1 MAKKRSTS
9 SSRSKSKQSEST
21 RNSST
26 NHSKTSSKTPLPI
39 KASESIN
46 YASNSYQAGWGPFWN
61 DPSEYGPFQFP
72 NAGMGG
78 WVNPAQLAYRD
89 NYLSGEQLPI
99 YLTWWQLKSIRDRA
113 RFVYASNEFAHGLV
127 QCFQSFVVGSAG
139 FKWRVASIDL
149 KNPVPEDL
157 LKRCQATIDIFRE
170 YNNMVDVENEI
181 VYRLH
186 VDGEVFIRKFPQA
199 NGMLVIRFIEPELV
213 RGYATDIGSP
223 KDSFGIV
230 CEPDDINTVL
240 GYQVILKPYESKEP
254 TLIPADEIVHI
265 KIGTSANAK
274 RGLTTFYPVFQNLT
288 NCEDILASTVT
299 MAKARAK
306 IAMVRKINNVAPDS
320 MSSLVD
326 SQIDATLTGSNNLGA
341 TETIGLERYGYGS
354 IITAPANVEY
364 EFPGANVD
372 AAGLIQVLQAN
383 LRSLATRFGISETLM
398 SGDASN
404 NNYSSA
410 LIAEAPARRTFERW
424 QGIVGRSLAECRFE
438 PNKSLAW
445 SQIHLAVEHGIIP
458 AEILKNIKI
467 TSEAYSLQSREHQ
480 KEAEMNN
487 IYHNMGVKSVQTIRA
502 ELGLDNDTESSN
514 FIKPIV
520 DKDKGATETDPM
532 HPSSRVDTGSTT
544 QGGVGGSDQV
554 QDSALNGAQIANL
567 VDIIHRCSIGEIPLE
582 SGKAI
587 ARASFP
593 LLTPEIIDLMFRD
606 VVVKIPE
613 PKPAPEVQ
621 PNSKPDNPP
630 NLPAAKAPNVS
641 TVRG

>member
-1 MAKKRSTS
+1 MAKKKPAPKSTPRTP
-9 SSRSKSKQSEST
+9 RSKKSIT
-21 RNSST
+21 
-26 NHSKTSSKTPLPI
+26 
-39 KASESIN
+39 ESIS
-46 YASNSYQAGWGPFWN
+46 YDTGSYQTGWGPFWN
-61 DPSEYGPFQFP
+61 DPSEYGAFQFP

-78 WVNPAQLAYRD
+78 WVNPAQLAVRD

-99 YLTWWQLKSIRDRA
+99 YLSWWQLKSIRDRA
-113 RFVYASNEFAHGLV
+113 RFVFATNEFAHGLV
-127 QCFQSFVVGSAG
+127 QCFQSFVVGSSG

-157 LKRCQATIDIFRE
+157 LKRCQASLDIFRE
-170 YNNMVDVENEI
+170 YNSMVDVENEI

-230 CEPDDINTVL
+230 CDEDDINTVL
-240 GYQVILKPYESKEP
+240 GYNVILKPRVSREP
-254 TLIPADEIVHI
+254 DFIPAEEIIHI
-265 KIGTSANAK
+265 KIGTNANAK

-306 IAMVRKINNVAPDS
+306 VAMIRKVNNVAPDS
-320 MSSLVD
+320 MASLVD
-326 SQIDATLTGSNNLGA
+326 SQIDATLGGSNNMGA
-341 TETIGLERYGYGS
+341 TENIGLERFGYGS
-354 IITAPANVEY
+354 IITAPANIDY

-445 SQIHLAVEHGIIP
+445 SQIHLASEHGIIP
-458 AEILKNIKI
+458 KEILKNIKI

-487 IYHNMGVKSVQTIRA
+487 VYHSMGVKSIQTIRS
-502 ELGLDNDTESSN
+502 ELGLDNDTEASN

-520 DKDKGATETDPM
+520 DEKKGATEIDPM
-532 HPSSRVDTGSTT
+532 NPSSRIESGSAT
-544 QGGVGGSDQV
+544 QGIGGGEQV

-567 VDIIHRCSIGEIPLE
+567 VDIIHRCTIGEIPME

-593 LLTPEIIDLMFRD
+593 AITPEIIDLMFRD

-613 PKPAPEVQ
+613 PVQ
-621 PNSKPDNPP
+621 PVSSSSAEKLDSTEPPP
-630 NLPAAKAPNVS
+630 NLPAAKAPKTS
-641 TVRG
+641 TVTG

>member
-1 MAKKRSTS
+1 MAKKKPAP
-9 SSRSKSKQSEST
+9 KS
-21 RNSST
+21 NL
-26 NHSKTSSKTPLPI
+26 KTPKSVKPI
-39 KASESIN
+39 TESIS
-46 YASNSYQAGWGPFWN
+46 YDTGSYQTGWGPFWN
-61 DPSEYGPFQFP
+61 DPSEYGAFQFP

-78 WVNPAQLAYRD
+78 WVNPAQLAVRD

-99 YLTWWQLKSIRDRA
+99 YLSWWQLKSIRDRA
-113 RFVYASNEFAHGLV
+113 RFVFATNEFAHGLV

-157 LKRCQATIDIFRE
+157 LKRCQASLDIFRE

-186 VDGEVFIRKFPQA
+186 VDGEVFLRKFPQA

-223 KDSFGIV
+223 KDSFGIIV
-230 CEPDDINTVL
+230 EEDDINSVL
-240 GYQVILKPYESKEP
+240 GYQVILKPTVTREP
-254 TLIPADEIVHI
+254 TFIPAEEIIHI
-265 KIGTSANAK
+265 KIGTNANAK

-306 IAMVRKINNVAPDS
+306 IAMIRKVNNVAPDS
-320 MSSLVD
+320 MASLVD
-326 SQIDATLTGSNNLGA
+326 SQIDATLGGSNNMGA
-341 TETIGLERYGYGS
+341 TENIGLERFGYGS
-354 IITAPANVEY
+354 IITAPANIDY

-445 SQIHLAVEHGIIP
+445 SQIHLASEHGIIP
-458 AEILKNIKI
+458 KEILKNIKI

-487 IYHNMGVKSVQTIRA
+487 IYHSMGVKSIQTIRA
-502 ELGLDNDTESSN
+502 ELGLDNDTEASN

-520 DKDKGATETDPM
+520 NEEKGATEIDPM
-532 HPSSRVDTGSTT
+532 NPSSRIESGSAT
-544 QGGVGGSDQV
+544 QGIGGGDQV

-567 VDIIHRCSIGEIPLE
+567 VDIIHRCSIGEIPME

-593 LLTPEIIDLMFRD
+593 AITPEIINLMFRD
-606 VVVKIPE
+606 VVVKIP
-613 PKPAPEVQ
+613 APVQ
-621 PNSKPDNPP
+621 PVSSSSPEKLDSTETPP
-630 NLPAAKAPNVS
+630 NLPAAKSPNIS
-641 TVRG
+641 TVTG

>member
-1 MAKKRSTS
+1 MAKK
-9 SSRSKSKQSEST
+9 KQSP
-21 RNSST
+21 
-26 NHSKTSSKTPLPI
+26 KSKTPPPSQ
-39 KASESIN
+39 KASKSGKPITESIS
-46 YASNSYQAGWGPFWN
+46 YDTGSYQTGWGPFWN
-61 DPSEYGPFQFP
+61 DPSEYGAFQFP

-78 WVNPAQLAYRD
+78 WVNPAQLAVRD

-99 YLTWWQLKSIRDRA
+99 YLSWWQLKSIRDRA
-113 RFVYASNEFAHGLV
+113 RFVFATNEFAHGLV

-157 LKRCQATIDIFRE
+157 LKRCQASLDIFRE

-186 VDGEVFIRKFPQA
+186 VDGEVFLRKFPQA

-223 KDSFGIV
+223 KDSFGIIV
-230 CEPDDINTVL
+230 EEDDINSVL
-240 GYQVILKPYESKEP
+240 GYQVILKPTVTREP
-254 TLIPADEIVHI
+254 TFIPAEEIIHI
-265 KIGTSANAK
+265 KIGTNANAK

-306 IAMVRKINNVAPDS
+306 IAMIRKVNNVAPDS
-320 MSSLVD
+320 MAALVD
-326 SQIDATLTGSNNLGA
+326 SQIDATLGGSNNLGA
-341 TETIGLERYGYGS
+341 TQSIGLERFGYGS
-354 IITAPANVEY
+354 IITAPANIDY

-445 SQIHLAVEHGIIP
+445 SQIHLAAEHGIIP
-458 AEILKNIKI
+458 KEILKNIKI

-487 IYHNMGVKSVQTIRA
+487 VYHSMGVKSIQTIRA
-502 ELGLDNDTESSN
+502 ELGLDNDTEASN

-520 DKDKGATETDPM
+520 DEKKGATEIDPM
-532 HPSSRVDTGSTT
+532 NPSSRIESGSAT
-544 QGGVGGSDQV
+544 QGIGGGDQV

-567 VDIIHRCSIGEIPLE
+567 VDIIHRCSIGEIPME

-593 LLTPEIIDLMFRD
+593 AITPEIINLMFRD
-606 VVVKIPE
+606 VVVKIP
-613 PKPAPEVQ
+613 APVQ
-621 PNSKPDNPP
+621 PVSSSSPEKLDKPEGPP
-630 NLPAAKAPNVS
+630 NLPAAKSPNIS
-641 TVRG
+641 TVTG

>member
-1 MAKKRSTS
+1 MAKKKPSPKTTPPPSQKATKAPRSG
-9 SSRSKSKQSEST
+9 K
-21 RNSST
+21 
-26 NHSKTSSKTPLPI
+26 PI
-39 KASESIN
+39 TESIS
-46 YASNSYQAGWGPFWN
+46 YDTGSYQTGWGPFWN
-61 DPSEYGPFQFP
+61 DPSEYGAFQFP

-78 WVNPAQLAYRD
+78 WVNPAQLAVRD

-99 YLTWWQLKSIRDRA
+99 YLSWWQLKSIRDRA
-113 RFVYASNEFAHGLV
+113 RFVFATNEFAHGLV

-157 LKRCQATIDIFRE
+157 LKRCQASLDIFRE

-186 VDGEVFIRKFPQA
+186 VDGEVFLRKFPQA

-223 KDSFGIV
+223 KDSFGIIV
-230 CEPDDINTVL
+230 EEDDINSVL
-240 GYQVILKPYESKEP
+240 GYQVILKPTVTREP
-254 TLIPADEIVHI
+254 TFIPAEEIIHI
-265 KIGTSANAK
+265 KIGTNANAK

-306 IAMVRKINNVAPDS
+306 IAMIRKVNNVAPDS
-320 MSSLVD
+320 MASLVD
-326 SQIDATLTGSNNLGA
+326 SQIDATLGGSNNLGA
-341 TETIGLERYGYGS
+341 TENIGLERFGYGS
-354 IITAPANVEY
+354 IITAPANIDY

-445 SQIHLAVEHGIIP
+445 SQIHLASEHGIIP
-458 AEILKNIKI
+458 KEILKNIKI

-487 IYHNMGVKSVQTIRA
+487 VYHSMGVKSIQTIRA
-502 ELGLDNDTESSN
+502 ELGLDNDTEASN

-520 DKDKGATETDPM
+520 DEKKGATEIDPM
-532 HPSSRVDTGSTT
+532 NPSSRIESGSAT
-544 QGGVGGSDQV
+544 QGIGGGDQV

-567 VDIIHRCSIGEIPLE
+567 VDIIHRCSIGEIPME

-593 LLTPEIIDLMFRD
+593 AITPEIINLMFRD

-613 PKPAPEVQ
+613 PVQ
-621 PNSKPDNPP
+621 PVSSSSPEKLSATETPP
-630 NLPAAKAPNVS
+630 NLPAAKSPNIS
-641 TVRG
+641 TVTG

>member
-1 MAKKRSTS
+1 M
-9 SSRSKSKQSEST
+9 SKPRKPVSKLPPPI
-21 RNSST
+21 
-26 NHSKTSSKTPLPI
+26 KPSSKRTSAAKSI
-39 KASESIN
+39 KESIS
-46 YASNSYQAGWGPFWN
+46 YDTGSYQTGWGPFWN
-61 DPSEYGPFQFP
+61 DPSEYGAFQFP

-78 WVNPAQLAYRD
+78 WVNPAQLAVRD

-99 YLTWWQLKSIRDRA
+99 YLSWWQLKSIRDRA
-113 RFVYASNEFAHGLV
+113 RFVFATNEFAHGLV

-157 LKRCQATIDIFRE
+157 LKRCQASLDIFRE

-186 VDGEVFIRKFPQA
+186 VDGEVFLRKFPQA

-223 KDSFGIV
+223 KDSFGIIV
-230 CEPDDINTVL
+230 EEDDINSVL
-240 GYQVILKPYESKEP
+240 GYQVILKPTVTREP
-254 TLIPADEIVHI
+254 TFIPAEEIIHI
-265 KIGTSANAK
+265 KIGTNSNAK

-306 IAMVRKINNVAPDS
+306 IAMIRKVNNVAPDS

-326 SQIDATLTGSNNLGA
+326 SQIDATLGGSNNMGA
-341 TETIGLERYGYGS
+341 TENIGLERFGYGS
-354 IITAPANVEY
+354 IITAPANVDY

-445 SQIHLAVEHGIIP
+445 SQIHLAAEHGIIP
-458 AEILKNIKI
+458 KEILKNIKI

-487 IYHNMGVKSVQTIRA
+487 VYHSMGVKSIQTIRA
-502 ELGLDNDTESSN
+502 ELGLDNDTEASN

-520 DKDKGATETDPM
+520 DEKKGATEIDPM
-532 HPSSRVDTGSTT
+532 NPSSRIESGSST
-544 QGGVGGSDQV
+544 QGIGGGEGV
-554 QDSALNGAQIANL
+554 QDTALNGAQIANL
-567 VDIIHRCSIGEIPLE
+567 VDIIHRCSIGEIPME

-593 LLTPEIIDLMFRD
+593 AITPEIINLMFRD
-606 VVVKIPE
+606 VVVKIPAPIQTVSSSSPE
-613 PKPAPEVQ
+613 KLDKPEG
-621 PNSKPDNPP
+621 PP
-630 NLPAAKAPNVS
+630 NLPATKSPNIS
-641 TVRG
+641 TVTG

>member
-1 MAKKRSTS
+1 MAKKKPAPKTTPRTP
-9 SSRSKSKQSEST
+9 RSKKSIT
-21 RNSST
+21 
-26 NHSKTSSKTPLPI
+26 
-39 KASESIN
+39 ESIS
-46 YASNSYQAGWGPFWN
+46 YDTGSYQTGWGPFWN
-61 DPSEYGPFQFP
+61 DPSEYGAFQFP

-78 WVNPAQLAYRD
+78 WVNPAQLAVRD

-99 YLTWWQLKSIRDRA
+99 YLSWWQLKSIRDRA
-113 RFVYASNEFAHGLV
+113 RFVFATNEFAHGLV
-127 QCFQSFVVGSAG
+127 QCFQSFVVGSSG

-157 LKRCQATIDIFRE
+157 LKRCQASLDIFRE
-170 YNNMVDVENEI
+170 YNSMVDVENEI

-223 KDSFGIV
+223 KDSFGII
-230 CEPDDINTVL
+230 CEEDDINSVL
-240 GYQVILKPYESKEP
+240 GYQVILKPTVSREP
-254 TLIPADEIVHI
+254 TFIPADEIIHI
-265 KIGTSANAK
+265 KIGTNANAK

-306 IAMVRKINNVAPDS
+306 VAMIRKVNNVAPDS
-320 MSSLVD
+320 MASLVD
-326 SQIDATLTGSNNLGA
+326 SQIDATLGGSNNMGA
-341 TETIGLERYGYGS
+341 TENIGLERFGYGS
-354 IITAPANVEY
+354 IITAPANIDY

-445 SQIHLAVEHGIIP
+445 SQIHLASEHGIIP
-458 AEILKNIKI
+458 KEILKNIKI

-487 IYHNMGVKSVQTIRA
+487 VYHSMGVKSIQTIRS
-502 ELGLDNDTESSN
+502 ELGLDNDTEASN

-520 DKDKGATETDPM
+520 DEKKGATEIDPM
-532 HPSSRVDTGSTT
+532 NPSSRIESGSAT
-544 QGGVGGSDQV
+544 QGIGGGEQV

-567 VDIIHRCSIGEIPLE
+567 VDIIHRCTIGEIPME

-593 LLTPEIIDLMFRD
+593 AITPEIIDLMFRD

-613 PKPAPEVQ
+613 PVQ
-621 PNSKPDNPP
+621 PLSSSSAEKLDSTEPPP
-630 NLPAAKAPNVS
+630 NLPAAKAPKTS
-641 TVRG
+641 TVTG

>member
-1 MAKKRSTS
+1 MAKK
-9 SSRSKSKQSEST
+9 KQSP
-21 RNSST
+21 
-26 NHSKTSSKTPLPI
+26 KTSQKPI
-39 KASESIN
+39 TESIS
-46 YASNSYQAGWGPFWN
+46 YDTGSYQTGWGPFWN
-61 DPSEYGPFQFP
+61 DPSEYGAFQFP

-78 WVNPAQLAYRD
+78 WVNPAQLAVRD

-99 YLTWWQLKSIRDRA
+99 YLSWWQLKSIRDRA
-113 RFVYASNEFAHGLV
+113 RFVFATNEFAHGLV

-157 LKRCQATIDIFRE
+157 LKRCQASLDIFRE

-230 CEPDDINTVL
+230 CDEDDINTVL
-240 GYQVILKPYESKEP
+240 GYNVILKPRVSREP
-254 TLIPADEIVHI
+254 DFIPAEEIIHI
-265 KIGTSANAK
+265 KIGTNANAK

-306 IAMVRKINNVAPDS
+306 IAMIRKVNNVAPDS
-320 MSSLVD
+320 MASLVD
-326 SQIDATLTGSNNLGA
+326 SQIDATLGGSNNMGA
-341 TETIGLERYGYGS
+341 TENIGLERFGYGS
-354 IITAPANVEY
+354 IITAPANIDY

-445 SQIHLAVEHGIIP
+445 SQIHLASEHGIIP
-458 AEILKNIKI
+458 KEILKNIKI

-487 IYHNMGVKSVQTIRA
+487 VYHSMGVKSIQTIRA
-502 ELGLDNDTESSN
+502 ELGLDNDTEASN

-520 DKDKGATETDPM
+520 DEKKGATEIDPM
-532 HPSSRVDTGSTT
+532 NPSSRIESGSAT
-544 QGGVGGSDQV
+544 QGIGGGEQV

-567 VDIIHRCSIGEIPLE
+567 VDIIHRCTIGEIPME

-593 LLTPEIIDLMFRD
+593 AITPEIIDLMFRD

-613 PKPAPEVQ
+613 PVQ
-621 PNSKPDNPP
+621 PLSSSSPEKPGGNEPPP
-630 NLPAAKAPNVS
+630 NLPAAKAPKTS
-641 TVRG
+641 TVTG

>member
-1 MAKKRSTS
+1 MAKKKQPPKTTPKSTP
-9 SSRSKSKQSEST
+9 RTPKSGK
-21 RNSST
+21 
-26 NHSKTSSKTPLPI
+26 PI
-39 KASESIN
+39 TESIS
-46 YASNSYQAGWGPFWN
+46 YDTGSYQTGWGPFWN
-61 DPSEYGPFQFP
+61 DPSEYGAFQFP

-78 WVNPAQLAYRD
+78 WVNPAQLAVRD

-99 YLTWWQLKSIRDRA
+99 YLSWWQLKSIRDRA
-113 RFVYASNEFAHGLV
+113 RFVFATNEFAHGLV

-157 LKRCQATIDIFRE
+157 LKRCQASLDIFRE

-186 VDGEVFIRKFPQA
+186 VDGEVFLRKFPQA

-223 KDSFGIV
+223 KDSFGIIV
-230 CEPDDINTVL
+230 EEDDINSVL
-240 GYQVILKPYESKEP
+240 GYQVILKPTVTREP
-254 TLIPADEIVHI
+254 TFIPAEEIIHI
-265 KIGTSANAK
+265 KIGTNANAK

-306 IAMVRKINNVAPDS
+306 IAMIRKVNNVAPDS
-320 MSSLVD
+320 MASLVD
-326 SQIDATLTGSNNLGA
+326 SQIDATLGGSNNMGA
-341 TETIGLERYGYGS
+341 TENIGLERFGYGS
-354 IITAPANVEY
+354 IITAPANIDY

-445 SQIHLAVEHGIIP
+445 SQIHLASEHGIIP
-458 AEILKNIKI
+458 KEILKNIKI
-467 TSEAYSLQSREHQ
+467 TCEAYSLQSREHQ

-487 IYHNMGVKSVQTIRA
+487 VYHSMGVKSIQTIRA
-502 ELGLDNDTESSN
+502 ELGLDNDTEASN

-520 DKDKGATETDPM
+520 DEKKGATEIDPM
-532 HPSSRVDTGSTT
+532 NPSSRIESGSAT
-544 QGGVGGSDQV
+544 QGIGGGEQV

-567 VDIIHRCSIGEIPLE
+567 VDIIHRCSIGEIPME

-593 LLTPEIIDLMFRD
+593 AITPEIIDLMFRD
-606 VVVKIPE
+606 VVVKIP
-613 PKPAPEVQ
+613 APVQ
-621 PNSKPDNPP
+621 PVSSSSPEKLDKPEGPP
-630 NLPAAKAPNVS
+630 NLPAAKSPNIS
-641 TVRG
+641 TVTG

>member
-1 MAKKRSTS
+1 MAKKKPAP
-9 SSRSKSKQSEST
+9 KSAPKPPKSG
-21 RNSST
+21 
-26 NHSKTSSKTPLPI
+26 KPI
-39 KASESIN
+39 TESIS
-46 YASNSYQAGWGPFWN
+46 YDTGSYQTGWGPFWN
-61 DPSEYGPFQFP
+61 DPSEYGAFQFP

-78 WVNPAQLAYRD
+78 WVNPAQLAVRD

-99 YLTWWQLKSIRDRA
+99 YLSWWQLKSIRDRA
-113 RFVYASNEFAHGLV
+113 RFVFATNEFAHGLV

-157 LKRCQATIDIFRE
+157 LKRCQASLDIFRE

-186 VDGEVFIRKFPQA
+186 VDGEVFLRKFPQA

-223 KDSFGIV
+223 KDSFGIIV
-230 CEPDDINTVL
+230 EEDDINSVL
-240 GYQVILKPYESKEP
+240 GYQVILKPTVTREP
-254 TLIPADEIVHI
+254 TFIPAEEIIHI
-265 KIGTSANAK
+265 KIGTNANAK

-306 IAMVRKINNVAPDS
+306 IAMIRKVNNVAPDS
-320 MSSLVD
+320 MASLVD
-326 SQIDATLTGSNNLGA
+326 SQIDATLGGSNNMGA
-341 TETIGLERYGYGS
+341 TENIGLERFGYGS
-354 IITAPANVEY
+354 IITAPANIDY

-445 SQIHLAVEHGIIP
+445 SQIHLASEHGIIP
-458 AEILKNIKI
+458 KEILKNIKI

-487 IYHNMGVKSVQTIRA
+487 VYHSMGVKSIQTIRA
-502 ELGLDNDTESSN
+502 ELGLDNDTEASN

-520 DKDKGATETDPM
+520 DEKKGATEIDPM
-532 HPSSRVDTGSTT
+532 NPSSRIESGSAT
-544 QGGVGGSDQV
+544 QGIGGGDQV

-567 VDIIHRCSIGEIPLE
+567 VDIIHRCSIGEIPME

-593 LLTPEIIDLMFRD
+593 AITPEIIDLMFRD
-606 VVVKIPE
+606 VVVKIP
-613 PKPAPEVQ
+613 APVQ
-621 PNSKPDNPP
+621 PVSSSSPEKLDKPEGPP
-630 NLPAAKAPNVS
+630 NLPATKSPNIS
-641 TVRG
+641 TVTG

>member
-1 MAKKRSTS
+1 MAKKKPAPKSTPRTP
-9 SSRSKSKQSEST
+9 RSKKSIT
-21 RNSST
+21 
-26 NHSKTSSKTPLPI
+26 
-39 KASESIN
+39 ESIS
-46 YASNSYQAGWGPFWN
+46 YDTGSYQTGWGPFWN
-61 DPSEYGPFQFP
+61 DPSEYGAFQFP

-78 WVNPAQLAYRD
+78 WVNPAQLAVRD

-99 YLTWWQLKSIRDRA
+99 YLSWWQLKSIRDRA
-113 RFVYASNEFAHGLV
+113 RFVFATNEFAHGLV
-127 QCFQSFVVGSAG
+127 QCFQSFVVGSSG

-157 LKRCQATIDIFRE
+157 LKRCQASLDIFRE
-170 YNNMVDVENEI
+170 YNSMVDVENEI

-223 KDSFGIV
+223 KDSFGII
-230 CEPDDINTVL
+230 CEEDDINSVL
-240 GYQVILKPYESKEP
+240 GYQVILKPSVSREP
-254 TLIPADEIVHI
+254 TFIPADEIIHI
-265 KIGTSANAK
+265 KIGTNANAK

-306 IAMVRKINNVAPDS
+306 VAMIRKVNNVAPDS
-320 MSSLVD
+320 MASLVD
-326 SQIDATLTGSNNLGA
+326 SQIDATLGGSNNMGA
-341 TETIGLERYGYGS
+341 TENIGLERFGYGS
-354 IITAPANVEY
+354 IITAPANIDY

-445 SQIHLAVEHGIIP
+445 SQIHLASEHGIIP
-458 AEILKNIKI
+458 KEILKNIKI

-487 IYHNMGVKSVQTIRA
+487 VYHSMGVKSIQTIRS
-502 ELGLDNDTESSN
+502 ELGLDNDTEASN

-520 DKDKGATETDPM
+520 DEKKGATEIDPM
-532 HPSSRVDTGSTT
+532 NPSSRIESGSAT
-544 QGGVGGSDQV
+544 QGIGGGEQV

-567 VDIIHRCSIGEIPLE
+567 VDIIHRCTIGEIPME

-593 LLTPEIIDLMFRD
+593 AITPEIIDLMFRD

-613 PKPAPEVQ
+613 PVQ
-621 PNSKPDNPP
+621 PLSSSSAEKLDSTEPPP
-630 NLPAAKAPNVS
+630 NLPAAKAPKTS
-641 TVRG
+641 TVTG

>member
-1 MAKKRSTS
+1 MAKKKPAP
-9 SSRSKSKQSEST
+9 KSVP
-21 RNSST
+21 
-26 NHSKTSSKTPLPI
+26 KTPKSGKPI
-39 KASESIN
+39 TESIS
-46 YASNSYQAGWGPFWN
+46 YDTGSYQTGWGPFWN
-61 DPSEYGPFQFP
+61 DPSEYGAFQFP

-78 WVNPAQLAYRD
+78 WVNPAQLAVRD

-99 YLTWWQLKSIRDRA
+99 YLSWWQLKSIRDRA
-113 RFVYASNEFAHGLV
+113 RFVFATNEFAHGLV

-157 LKRCQATIDIFRE
+157 LKRCQASLDIFRE

-186 VDGEVFIRKFPQA
+186 VDGEVFLRKFPQA

-223 KDSFGIV
+223 KDSFGIIV
-230 CEPDDINTVL
+230 EEDDINSVL
-240 GYQVILKPYESKEP
+240 GYQVILKPTVTREP
-254 TLIPADEIVHI
+254 TFIPAEEIIHI
-265 KIGTSANAK
+265 KIGTNANAK

-306 IAMVRKINNVAPDS
+306 IAMIRKVNNVAPDS
-320 MSSLVD
+320 MASLVD
-326 SQIDATLTGSNNLGA
+326 SQIDATLGGSNNMGA
-341 TETIGLERYGYGS
+341 TENIGLERFGYGS
-354 IITAPANVEY
+354 IITAPANIDY

-445 SQIHLAVEHGIIP
+445 SQIHLAAEHGIIP
-458 AEILKNIKI
+458 KEILKNIKI

-487 IYHNMGVKSVQTIRA
+487 IYHSMGVKSIQTIRA
-502 ELGLDNDTESSN
+502 ELGLDNDTEASN

-520 DKDKGATETDPM
+520 DEKKGATEIDPM
-532 HPSSRVDTGSTT
+532 NPSSRIESGSAT
-544 QGGVGGSDQV
+544 QGIGGGDQV

-567 VDIIHRCSIGEIPLE
+567 VDIIHRCSIGEIPME

-593 LLTPEIIDLMFRD
+593 AITPEIIDLMFRD
-606 VVVKIPE
+606 VVVKIP
-613 PKPAPEVQ
+613 APVQ
-621 PNSKPDNPP
+621 PVSSSSPEKLDSTEPPP
-630 NLPAAKAPNVS
+630 NLPAAKAPKTS
-641 TVRG
+641 TVTG

>member
-1 MAKKRSTS
+1 MAKKKPAP
-9 SSRSKSKQSEST
+9 KS
-21 RNSST
+21 NL
-26 NHSKTSSKTPLPI
+26 KTPKSGKPI
-39 KASESIN
+39 TESIS
-46 YASNSYQAGWGPFWN
+46 YDTGSYQTGWGPFWN
-61 DPSEYGPFQFP
+61 DPSEYGAFQFP

-78 WVNPAQLAYRD
+78 WVNPAQLAVRD

-99 YLTWWQLKSIRDRA
+99 YLSWWQLKSIRDRA
-113 RFVYASNEFAHGLV
+113 RFVFATNEFAHGLV

-157 LKRCQATIDIFRE
+157 LKRCQASLDIFRE

-186 VDGEVFIRKFPQA
+186 VDGEVFLRKFPQA

-223 KDSFGIV
+223 KDSFGII
-230 CEPDDINTVL
+230 CDEDDINTVL
-240 GYQVILKPYESKEP
+240 GYQVILKPTVTREP
-254 TLIPADEIVHI
+254 TFIPAEDIIHI
-265 KIGTSANAK
+265 KIGTNANAK

-306 IAMVRKINNVAPDS
+306 IAMIRKVNNVAPDS
-320 MSSLVD
+320 MASLVD
-326 SQIDATLTGSNNLGA
+326 SQIDATLGGSNNMGA
-341 TETIGLERYGYGS
+341 TENIGLERFGYGS
-354 IITAPANVEY
+354 IITAPANIDY

-445 SQIHLAVEHGIIP
+445 SQIHLASEHGIIP
-458 AEILKNIKI
+458 KEILKNIKI
-467 TSEAYSLQSREHQ
+467 TCEAYSLQSREHQ

-487 IYHNMGVKSVQTIRA
+487 VYHSMGVKSIQTIRA
-502 ELGLDNDTESSN
+502 ELGLDNDTEASN

-520 DKDKGATETDPM
+520 DEKQGATEIDPM
-532 HPSSRVDTGSTT
+532 NPSSRIESGSAT
-544 QGGVGGSDQV
+544 QGIGGGDQV

-567 VDIIHRCSIGEIPLE
+567 VDIIHRCSIGEIPME

-593 LLTPEIIDLMFRD
+593 AITPEIIDLMFRD
-606 VVVKIPE
+606 VVVKIP
-613 PKPAPEVQ
+613 APVQ
-621 PNSKPDNPP
+621 PVSSSSPEKLDKPEGPP
-630 NLPAAKAPNVS
+630 NLPAAKSPNIS
-641 TVRG
+641 TVTG

>member
-1 MAKKRSTS
+1 MAKKKPAPKTTPRTP
-9 SSRSKSKQSEST
+9 RSKKSIT
-21 RNSST
+21 
-26 NHSKTSSKTPLPI
+26 
-39 KASESIN
+39 ESIS
-46 YASNSYQAGWGPFWN
+46 YDTGSYQTGWGPFWN
-61 DPSEYGPFQFP
+61 DPSEYGAFQFP

-78 WVNPAQLAYRD
+78 WVNPAQLAVRD

-99 YLTWWQLKSIRDRA
+99 YLSWWQLKSIRDRA
-113 RFVYASNEFAHGLV
+113 RFVFATNEFAHGLV

-157 LKRCQATIDIFRE
+157 LKRCQASLDIFRE
-170 YNNMVDVENEI
+170 YNSMVDVENEI

-230 CEPDDINTVL
+230 CEEDDINSVL
-240 GYQVILKPYESKEP
+240 GYQVILKPSVSREP
-254 TLIPADEIVHI
+254 TFIPADEIIHI
-265 KIGTSANAK
+265 KIGTNSNAK

-306 IAMVRKINNVAPDS
+306 VAMIRKVNNVAPDS
-320 MSSLVD
+320 MASLVD
-326 SQIDATLTGSNNLGA
+326 SQIDATLGGSNNMGA
-341 TETIGLERYGYGS
+341 TENIGLERFGYGS
-354 IITAPANVEY
+354 IITAPANIDY

-445 SQIHLAVEHGIIP
+445 SQIHLASEHGIIP
-458 AEILKNIKI
+458 KEILKNIKI

-487 IYHNMGVKSVQTIRA
+487 VYHSMGVKSIQTIRS
-502 ELGLDNDTESSN
+502 ELGLDNDTEASN

-520 DKDKGATETDPM
+520 DEKKGATEIDPM
-532 HPSSRVDTGSTT
+532 NPSSRVESGNAT
-544 QGGVGGSDQV
+544 QGIGGGEQV

-567 VDIIHRCSIGEIPLE
+567 VDIIHRCTIGEIPME

-593 LLTPEIIDLMFRD
+593 AITPEIIDLMFRD

-613 PKPAPEVQ
+613 PVQ
-621 PNSKPDNPP
+621 PVSSSSAEKLDSTEPPP
-630 NLPAAKAPNVS
+630 NLPAAKAPKTS
-641 TVRG
+641 TVTG

>member
-1 MAKKRSTS
+1 MAKKKPAP
-9 SSRSKSKQSEST
+9 KSAP
-21 RNSST
+21 
-26 NHSKTSSKTPLPI
+26 KTPKSGKPI
-39 KASESIN
+39 TESIS
-46 YASNSYQAGWGPFWN
+46 YDTGSYQTGWGPFWN
-61 DPSEYGPFQFP
+61 DPSEYGAFQFP

-78 WVNPAQLAYRD
+78 WVNPAQLAVRD

-99 YLTWWQLKSIRDRA
+99 YLSWWQLKSIRDRA
-113 RFVYASNEFAHGLV
+113 RFVFATNEFAHGLV

-157 LKRCQATIDIFRE
+157 LKRCQASLDIFRE

-186 VDGEVFIRKFPQA
+186 VDGEVFLRKFPQA

-223 KDSFGIV
+223 KDSFGIIV
-230 CEPDDINTVL
+230 EEDDINSVL
-240 GYQVILKPYESKEP
+240 GYQVILKPTVTREP
-254 TLIPADEIVHI
+254 TFIPAEEIIHI
-265 KIGTSANAK
+265 KIGTNANAK

-306 IAMVRKINNVAPDS
+306 IAMIRKVNNVAPDS
-320 MSSLVD
+320 MASLVD
-326 SQIDATLTGSNNLGA
+326 SQIDATLGGSNNMGA
-341 TETIGLERYGYGS
+341 TENIGLERFGYGS
-354 IITAPANVEY
+354 IITAPANIDY

-445 SQIHLAVEHGIIP
+445 SQIHLASEHGIIP
-458 AEILKNIKI
+458 KEILKNIKI

-487 IYHNMGVKSVQTIRA
+487 VYHSMGVKSIQTIRA
-502 ELGLDNDTESSN
+502 ELGLDNDTEASN

-520 DKDKGATETDPM
+520 DEKKGATEIDPM
-532 HPSSRVDTGSTT
+532 NPSSRIESGSAT
-544 QGGVGGSDQV
+544 QGIGGGDQV

-567 VDIIHRCSIGEIPLE
+567 VDIIHRCSIGEIPME

-593 LLTPEIIDLMFRD
+593 AITPEIIDLMFRD
-606 VVVKIPE
+606 VVVKIP
-613 PKPAPEVQ
+613 APVQ
-621 PNSKPDNPP
+621 PVSSSSPEKLDKPEGPP
-630 NLPAAKAPNVS
+630 NLPATKSPNIS
-641 TVRG
+641 TVTG

>member
-1 MAKKRSTS
+1 MAKK
-9 SSRSKSKQSEST
+9 KQPP
-21 RNSST
+21 
-26 NHSKTSSKTPLPI
+26 KSKTPPKAPRSGKPI
-39 KASESIN
+39 TESIS
-46 YASNSYQAGWGPFWN
+46 YDTGSYQTGWGPFWN
-61 DPSEYGPFQFP
+61 DPSEYGAFQFP

-78 WVNPAQLAYRD
+78 WVNPAQLAVRD

-99 YLTWWQLKSIRDRA
+99 YLSWWQLKSIRDRA
-113 RFVYASNEFAHGLV
+113 RFVFATNEFAHGLV

-157 LKRCQATIDIFRE
+157 LKRCQASLDIFRE

-186 VDGEVFIRKFPQA
+186 VDGEVFLRKFPQA

-223 KDSFGIV
+223 KDSFGII
-230 CEPDDINTVL
+230 CEEDDINSVL
-240 GYQVILKPYESKEP
+240 GYQVILKPTVTREP
-254 TLIPADEIVHI
+254 TFIPAEEIIHI
-265 KIGTSANAK
+265 KIGTNANAK

-306 IAMVRKINNVAPDS
+306 IAMIRKVNNVAPDS
-320 MSSLVD
+320 MASLVD
-326 SQIDATLTGSNNLGA
+326 SQIDATLGGSNNMGA
-341 TETIGLERYGYGS
+341 TENIGLERFGYGS
-354 IITAPANVEY
+354 IITAPANIDY

-445 SQIHLAVEHGIIP
+445 SQIHLASEHGIIP
-458 AEILKNIKI
+458 KEILKNIKI
-467 TSEAYSLQSREHQ
+467 TCEAYSLQSREHQ

-487 IYHNMGVKSVQTIRA
+487 VYHSMGVKSIQTIRA
-502 ELGLDNDTESSN
+502 ELGLDNDTEASN

-520 DKDKGATETDPM
+520 DEKKGATEIDPM
-532 HPSSRVDTGSTT
+532 NPSSRIESGSAT
-544 QGGVGGSDQV
+544 QGIGGGDQV

-567 VDIIHRCSIGEIPLE
+567 VDIIHRCSIGEIPME

-593 LLTPEIIDLMFRD
+593 AITPEIIDLMFRD
-606 VVVKIPE
+606 VVVKIP
-613 PKPAPEVQ
+613 APVQ
-621 PNSKPDNPP
+621 PVSSSSPEKLDKPEGPP
-630 NLPAAKAPNVS
+630 NLPATKSPNIS
-641 TVRG
+641 TVTG

>member
-1 MAKKRSTS
+1 MAKKKQPPKTKTQTPSPKIPRSG
-9 SSRSKSKQSEST
+9 K
-21 RNSST
+21 
-26 NHSKTSSKTPLPI
+26 PI
-39 KASESIN
+39 TESIS
-46 YASNSYQAGWGPFWN
+46 YDTGSYQTGWGPFWN
-61 DPSEYGPFQFP
+61 DPSEYGAFQFP

-78 WVNPAQLAYRD
+78 WVNPAQLAVRD

-99 YLTWWQLKSIRDRA
+99 YLSWWQLKSIRDRA
-113 RFVYASNEFAHGLV
+113 RFVFATNEFAHGLV

-157 LKRCQATIDIFRE
+157 LKRCQASLDIFRE

-186 VDGEVFIRKFPQA
+186 VDGEVFLRKFPQA

-223 KDSFGIV
+223 KDSFGIIV
-230 CEPDDINTVL
+230 EEDDINSVL
-240 GYQVILKPYESKEP
+240 GYQVILKPTVTREP
-254 TLIPADEIVHI
+254 TFIPAEEIIHI
-265 KIGTSANAK
+265 KIGTNANAK

-306 IAMVRKINNVAPDS
+306 IAMIRKVNNVAPDS
-320 MSSLVD
+320 MASLVD
-326 SQIDATLTGSNNLGA
+326 SQIDATLGGSNNMGA
-341 TETIGLERYGYGS
+341 TENIGLERFGYGS
-354 IITAPANVEY
+354 IITAPANIDY

-445 SQIHLAVEHGIIP
+445 SQIHLASEHGIIP
-458 AEILKNIKI
+458 KEILKNIKI

-487 IYHNMGVKSVQTIRA
+487 VYHSMGVKSIQTIRA
-502 ELGLDNDTESSN
+502 ELGLDNDTEASN

-520 DKDKGATETDPM
+520 DEKKGATEIDPM
-532 HPSSRVDTGSTT
+532 NPSSRIESGSAT
-544 QGGVGGSDQV
+544 QGIGGGDQV

-567 VDIIHRCSIGEIPLE
+567 VDIIHRCSIGEIPME

-593 LLTPEIIDLMFRD
+593 AITPEIIDLMFRD
-606 VVVKIPE
+606 VVVKIP
-613 PKPAPEVQ
+613 APVQ
-621 PNSKPDNPP
+621 PVSSSSPEKLDSAETPP
-630 NLPAAKAPNVS
+630 NLPAAKSPNIS
-641 TVRG
+641 TVTG

>member
-1 MAKKRSTS
+1 MAKKKPAPKSTP
-9 SSRSKSKQSEST
+9 
-21 RNSST
+21 
-26 NHSKTSSKTPLPI
+26 KTPKSVKPI
-39 KASESIN
+39 TESIS
-46 YASNSYQAGWGPFWN
+46 YDTGSYQTGWGPFWN
-61 DPSEYGPFQFP
+61 DPSEYGAFQFP

-78 WVNPAQLAYRD
+78 WVNPAQLAVRD

-99 YLTWWQLKSIRDRA
+99 YLSWWQLKSIRDRA
-113 RFVYASNEFAHGLV
+113 RFVFATNEFAHGLV

-157 LKRCQATIDIFRE
+157 LKRCQASLDIFRE
-170 YNNMVDVENEI
+170 YNSMVDVENEI

-223 KDSFGIV
+223 KDSFGII
-230 CEPDDINTVL
+230 CDEDDINTVL
-240 GYQVILKPYESKEP
+240 GYQVILKPTVTREP
-254 TLIPADEIVHI
+254 TFIPAEDIIHI
-265 KIGTSANAK
+265 KIGTNANAK

-306 IAMVRKINNVAPDS
+306 VAMIRKVNNVAPDS
-320 MSSLVD
+320 MASLVD
-326 SQIDATLTGSNNLGA
+326 SQIDATIGGSNNMGA
-341 TETIGLERYGYGS
+341 TENIGLERFGYGS
-354 IITAPANVEY
+354 IITAPANIDY

-445 SQIHLAVEHGIIP
+445 SQIHLASEHGIIP
-458 AEILKNIKI
+458 KEILKNIKI

-487 IYHNMGVKSVQTIRA
+487 VYHSMGVKSIQTIRA
-502 ELGLDNDTESSN
+502 ELGLDNDTEASN

-520 DKDKGATETDPM
+520 DEKKGATEIDPM
-532 HPSSRVDTGSTT
+532 NPSSRIESGSAT
-544 QGGVGGSDQV
+544 QGIGGGEQV

-567 VDIIHRCSIGEIPLE
+567 VDIIHRCSIGEIPME

-593 LLTPEIIDLMFRD
+593 AITPEIIDLMFRD

-613 PKPAPEVQ
+613 PVQ
-621 PNSKPDNPP
+621 PLSSSSAEKLDSTEPPP
-630 NLPAAKAPNVS
+630 NLPAAKAPKTS
-641 TVRG
+641 TVTG

>member
-1 MAKKRSTS
+1 MAKKKPAP
-9 SSRSKSKQSEST
+9 KS
-21 RNSST
+21 NL
-26 NHSKTSSKTPLPI
+26 KTPKSGKPI
-39 KASESIN
+39 TESIS
-46 YASNSYQAGWGPFWN
+46 YDTGSYQTGWGPFWN
-61 DPSEYGPFQFP
+61 DPSEYGAFQFP

-78 WVNPAQLAYRD
+78 WVNPAQLAVRD

-99 YLTWWQLKSIRDRA
+99 YLSWWQLKSIRDRA
-113 RFVYASNEFAHGLV
+113 RFVFATNEFAHGLV

-157 LKRCQATIDIFRE
+157 LKRCQASLDIFRE

-186 VDGEVFIRKFPQA
+186 VDGEVFLRKFPQA

-223 KDSFGIV
+223 KDSFGII
-230 CEPDDINTVL
+230 CEEDDINSVL
-240 GYQVILKPYESKEP
+240 GYQVILKPTVTREP
-254 TLIPADEIVHI
+254 TFIPAEDIIHI
-265 KIGTSANAK
+265 KIGTNANAK

-306 IAMVRKINNVAPDS
+306 IAMIRKVNNVAPDS
-320 MSSLVD
+320 MASLVD
-326 SQIDATLTGSNNLGA
+326 SQIDATLGGSNNMGA
-341 TETIGLERYGYGS
+341 TENIGLERFGYGS
-354 IITAPANVEY
+354 IITAPANIDY

-445 SQIHLAVEHGIIP
+445 SQIHLASEHGIIP
-458 AEILKNIKI
+458 KEILKNIKI
-467 TSEAYSLQSREHQ
+467 TCEAYSLQSREHQ

-487 IYHNMGVKSVQTIRA
+487 VYHSMGVKSIQTIRA
-502 ELGLDNDTESSN
+502 ELGLDNDTEASN

-520 DKDKGATETDPM
+520 DEKKGATEIDPM
-532 HPSSRVDTGSTT
+532 NPSSRIESGSAT
-544 QGGVGGSDQV
+544 QGIGGGDQV

-567 VDIIHRCSIGEIPLE
+567 VDIIHRCSIGEIPME

-593 LLTPEIIDLMFRD
+593 AITPEIIDLMFRD
-606 VVVKIPE
+606 VVVKIP
-613 PKPAPEVQ
+613 APVQ
-621 PNSKPDNPP
+621 PVSSSSPEKLDKPEGPP
-630 NLPAAKAPNVS
+630 NLPATKSPNIS
-641 TVRG
+641 TVTG

>member
-1 MAKKRSTS
+1 MAKKKPAPKSTPRTP
-9 SSRSKSKQSEST
+9 RSKKSIT
-21 RNSST
+21 
-26 NHSKTSSKTPLPI
+26 
-39 KASESIN
+39 ESIS
-46 YASNSYQAGWGPFWN
+46 YDTGSYQTGWGPFWN
-61 DPSEYGPFQFP
+61 DPSEYGAFQFP

-78 WVNPAQLAYRD
+78 WVNPAQLAVRD

-99 YLTWWQLKSIRDRA
+99 YLSWWQLKSIRDRA
-113 RFVYASNEFAHGLV
+113 RFVFATNEFAHGLV
-127 QCFQSFVVGSAG
+127 QCFQSFVVGSSG

-157 LKRCQATIDIFRE
+157 LKRCQASLDIFRE
-170 YNNMVDVENEI
+170 YNSMVDVENEI

-223 KDSFGIV
+223 KDSFGII
-230 CEPDDINTVL
+230 CEEDDINSVL
-240 GYQVILKPYESKEP
+240 GYQVILKPSVSREP
-254 TLIPADEIVHI
+254 TFIPADEIIHI
-265 KIGTSANAK
+265 KIGTNSNAK

-306 IAMVRKINNVAPDS
+306 VAMIRKVNNVAPDS
-320 MSSLVD
+320 MASLVD
-326 SQIDATLTGSNNLGA
+326 SQIDATLGGSNNMGA
-341 TETIGLERYGYGS
+341 TENIGLERFGYGS
-354 IITAPANVEY
+354 IITAPANIDY

-445 SQIHLAVEHGIIP
+445 SQIHLASEHGIIP
-458 AEILKNIKI
+458 KEILKNIKI

-487 IYHNMGVKSVQTIRA
+487 VYHSMGVKSIQTIRS
-502 ELGLDNDTESSN
+502 ELGLDNDTEASN

-520 DKDKGATETDPM
+520 DEKKGATEIDPM
-532 HPSSRVDTGSTT
+532 NPSSRIESGSAT
-544 QGGVGGSDQV
+544 QGIGGGEQV

-567 VDIIHRCSIGEIPLE
+567 VDIIHRCTIGEIPME

-593 LLTPEIIDLMFRD
+593 AITPEIIDLMFRD

-613 PKPAPEVQ
+613 PVQ
-621 PNSKPDNPP
+621 PVSSFSAEKPDGNEPPP
-630 NLPAAKAPNVS
+630 NLPAAKAPKTS
-641 TVRG
+641 TVTG

>member
-1 MAKKRSTS
+1 MAKKKPSP
-9 SSRSKSKQSEST
+9 KSVP
-21 RNSST
+21 
-26 NHSKTSSKTPLPI
+26 KTPKSGKPI
-39 KASESIN
+39 TESIS
-46 YASNSYQAGWGPFWN
+46 YDTGSYQTGWGPFWN
-61 DPSEYGPFQFP
+61 DPSEYGAFQFP

-78 WVNPAQLAYRD
+78 WVNPAQLAVRD

-99 YLTWWQLKSIRDRA
+99 YLSWWQLKSIRDRA
-113 RFVYASNEFAHGLV
+113 RFVFATNEFAHGLV

-149 KNPVPEDL
+149 KNPVPEEL
-157 LKRCQATIDIFRE
+157 LKRCQASLDIFRE
-170 YNNMVDVENEI
+170 YNSMVDVENEI

-230 CEPDDINTVL
+230 CDEDDINTVL
-240 GYQVILKPYESKEP
+240 GYQVILKPTVTREP
-254 TLIPADEIVHI
+254 TFIPAEDIIHI
-265 KIGTSANAK
+265 KIGTNANAK

-306 IAMVRKINNVAPDS
+306 IAMIRKVNNVAPDS
-320 MSSLVD
+320 MASLVD
-326 SQIDATLTGSNNLGA
+326 SQIDATLGGSNNMGA
-341 TETIGLERYGYGS
+341 TENIGLERFGYGS
-354 IITAPANVEY
+354 IITAPANIDY

-445 SQIHLAVEHGIIP
+445 SQIHLASEHGIIP
-458 AEILKNIKI
+458 KEILKNIKI

-487 IYHNMGVKSVQTIRA
+487 VYHSMGVKSIQTIRA
-502 ELGLDNDTESSN
+502 ELGLDNDTEASN

-520 DKDKGATETDPM
+520 DEKKGATEVDPM
-532 HPSSRVDTGSTT
+532 NPSSRIESGSAT
-544 QGGVGGSDQV
+544 QGIGGGEQV

-567 VDIIHRCSIGEIPLE
+567 VDIIHRCSIGEIPME

-593 LLTPEIIDLMFRD
+593 AITPEIIDLMFRD

-613 PKPAPEVQ
+613 PVQ
-621 PNSKPDNPP
+621 PVSSSSAEKLDSTEPPP
-630 NLPAAKAPNVS
+630 NLPAAKAPKTS
-641 TVRG
+641 TVTG

>member
-1 MAKKRSTS
+1 MAKKKPAPKTTPRTP
-9 SSRSKSKQSEST
+9 RSKKSIT
-21 RNSST
+21 
-26 NHSKTSSKTPLPI
+26 
-39 KASESIN
+39 ESIS
-46 YASNSYQAGWGPFWN
+46 YDTGSYQTGWGPFWN
-61 DPSEYGPFQFP
+61 DPSEYGAFQFP

-78 WVNPAQLAYRD
+78 WVNPAQLAVRD

-99 YLTWWQLKSIRDRA
+99 YLSWWQLKSIRDRA
-113 RFVYASNEFAHGLV
+113 RFVFATNEFAHGLV
-127 QCFQSFVVGSAG
+127 QCFQSFVVGSSG

-157 LKRCQATIDIFRE
+157 LKRCQASLDIFRE
-170 YNNMVDVENEI
+170 YNSMVDVENEI

-223 KDSFGIV
+223 KDSFGII
-230 CEPDDINTVL
+230 CEEDDINSVL
-240 GYQVILKPYESKEP
+240 GYQVILKPSVSREP
-254 TLIPADEIVHI
+254 TFIPADEIIHI
-265 KIGTSANAK
+265 KIGTNANAK

-306 IAMVRKINNVAPDS
+306 VAMIRKVNNVAPDS
-320 MSSLVD
+320 MASLVD
-326 SQIDATLTGSNNLGA
+326 SQIDATLGGSNNMGA
-341 TETIGLERYGYGS
+341 TENIGLERFGYGS
-354 IITAPANVEY
+354 IITAPANIDY

-445 SQIHLAVEHGIIP
+445 SQIHLASEHGIIP
-458 AEILKNIKI
+458 KEILKNIKI

-487 IYHNMGVKSVQTIRA
+487 VYHSMGVKSIQTIRS
-502 ELGLDNDTESSN
+502 ELGLDNDTEASN

-520 DKDKGATETDPM
+520 DEKKGATEIDPM
-532 HPSSRVDTGSTT
+532 NPSSRIESGSAT
-544 QGGVGGSDQV
+544 QGIGGGEQV

-567 VDIIHRCSIGEIPLE
+567 VDIIHRCTIGEIPME

-593 LLTPEIIDLMFRD
+593 AITPEIIDLMFRD

-613 PKPAPEVQ
+613 PVQ
-621 PNSKPDNPP
+621 PLSSSSAEKLDSTEPPP
-630 NLPAAKAPNVS
+630 NLPAAKAPKTS
-641 TVRG
+641 TVTG

>member
-1 MAKKRSTS
+1 MAKKKPAPKSTPRT
-9 SSRSKSKQSEST
+9 SRSKKSIT
-21 RNSST
+21 
-26 NHSKTSSKTPLPI
+26 
-39 KASESIN
+39 ESIS
-46 YASNSYQAGWGPFWN
+46 YDTGSYQTGWGPFWN
-61 DPSEYGPFQFP
+61 DPSEYGAFQFP

-78 WVNPAQLAYRD
+78 WVNPAQLAVRD

-99 YLTWWQLKSIRDRA
+99 YLSWWQLKSIRDRA
-113 RFVYASNEFAHGLV
+113 RFVFATNEFAHGLV

-157 LKRCQATIDIFRE
+157 LKRCQASLDIFRE
-170 YNNMVDVENEI
+170 YNGMVDVENEI

-223 KDSFGIV
+223 KDSFGII
-230 CEPDDINTVL
+230 CEEDDINSVL
-240 GYQVILKPYESKEP
+240 GYQVILKPTVSREP
-254 TLIPADEIVHI
+254 TFIPADEIIHI
-265 KIGTSANAK
+265 KIGTNSNAK

-306 IAMVRKINNVAPDS
+306 IAMIRKVNNVAPDS
-320 MSSLVD
+320 MASLVD
-326 SQIDATLTGSNNLGA
+326 SQIDATLGGSNNMGA
-341 TETIGLERYGYGS
+341 TENIGLERFGYGS
-354 IITAPANVEY
+354 IITAPANIDY

-445 SQIHLAVEHGIIP
+445 SQIHLASEHGIIP
-458 AEILKNIKI
+458 KEILKNIKI

-487 IYHNMGVKSVQTIRA
+487 VYHSMGVKSIQTIRS
-502 ELGLDNDTESSN
+502 ELGLDNDTEASN

-520 DKDKGATETDPM
+520 DEKKGATEIDPM
-532 HPSSRVDTGSTT
+532 NPSSRIESGSAT
-544 QGGVGGSDQV
+544 QGIGGGEQV

-567 VDIIHRCSIGEIPLE
+567 VDIIHRCTIGEIPME

-593 LLTPEIIDLMFRD
+593 AITPEIIDLMFRD

-613 PKPAPEVQ
+613 PVQ
-621 PNSKPDNPP
+621 PVSSSSAEKLDSTEPPP
-630 NLPAAKAPNVS
+630 NLPAAKAPKTS
-641 TVRG
+641 TVTG

>member
-1 MAKKRSTS
+1 MAKK
-9 SSRSKSKQSEST
+9 KPAP
-21 RNSST
+21 
-26 NHSKTSSKTPLPI
+26 KTTPKTPGSKKSI
-39 KASESIN
+39 TESIS
-46 YASNSYQAGWGPFWN
+46 YDTGSYQTGWGPFWN
-61 DPSEYGPFQFP
+61 DPSEYGAFQFP

-78 WVNPAQLAYRD
+78 WVNPAQLAVRD

-99 YLTWWQLKSIRDRA
+99 YLSWWQLKSIRDRA
-113 RFVYASNEFAHGLV
+113 RFVFATNEFAHGLV
-127 QCFQSFVVGSAG
+127 QCFQSFVVGSSG

-157 LKRCQATIDIFRE
+157 LKRCQASLDIFRE
-170 YNNMVDVENEI
+170 YNSMVDVENEI

-230 CEPDDINTVL
+230 CDEDDINTVL
-240 GYQVILKPYESKEP
+240 GYNVILKPRVSREP
-254 TLIPADEIVHI
+254 DFIPAEEIIHI
-265 KIGTSANAK
+265 KIGTNANAK

-306 IAMVRKINNVAPDS
+306 IAMIRKVNNVAPDS
-320 MSSLVD
+320 MAALVD
-326 SQIDATLTGSNNLGA
+326 SQIDATLGGSNNMGA
-341 TETIGLERYGYGS
+341 TENIGLERFGYGS
-354 IITAPANVEY
+354 IITAPANIDY

-445 SQIHLAVEHGIIP
+445 SQIHLASEHGIIP
-458 AEILKNIKI
+458 KEILKNIKI

-487 IYHNMGVKSVQTIRA
+487 IYHSMGVKSIQTIRS
-502 ELGLDNDTESSN
+502 ELGLDNDTEASN

-520 DKDKGATETDPM
+520 DEKKGATEIDPM
-532 HPSSRVDTGSTT
+532 NPSSRVESGSAT
-544 QGGVGGSDQV
+544 QGIGGGEQV

-567 VDIIHRCSIGEIPLE
+567 VDIIHRCTIGEIPME

-593 LLTPEIIDLMFRD
+593 AITPEIIDLMFRD

-613 PKPAPEVQ
+613 PVQ
-621 PNSKPDNPP
+621 PVSSSSAEKLDSTEPPP
-630 NLPAAKAPNVS
+630 NLPAAKAPKTS
-641 TVRG
+641 TVTG

>member
-1 MAKKRSTS
+1 MAKKKPAPKSTPRTP
-9 SSRSKSKQSEST
+9 RSKKSIT
-21 RNSST
+21 
-26 NHSKTSSKTPLPI
+26 
-39 KASESIN
+39 ESIS
-46 YASNSYQAGWGPFWN
+46 YDTGSYQTGWGPFWN
-61 DPSEYGPFQFP
+61 DPSEYGAFQFP

-78 WVNPAQLAYRD
+78 WVNPAQLAVRD

-99 YLTWWQLKSIRDRA
+99 YLSWWQLKSIRDRA
-113 RFVYASNEFAHGLV
+113 RFVFATNEFAHGLV
-127 QCFQSFVVGSAG
+127 QCFQSFVVGSSG

-157 LKRCQATIDIFRE
+157 LKRCQASLDIFRE
-170 YNNMVDVENEI
+170 YNSMVDVENEI

-223 KDSFGIV
+223 KDSFGII
-230 CEPDDINTVL
+230 CEEDDINSVL
-240 GYQVILKPYESKEP
+240 GYQVILKPSVSREP
-254 TLIPADEIVHI
+254 TFIPADEIIHI
-265 KIGTSANAK
+265 KIGTNSNAK

-306 IAMVRKINNVAPDS
+306 VAMIRKVNNVAPDS
-320 MSSLVD
+320 MASLVD
-326 SQIDATLTGSNNLGA
+326 SQIDATLGGSNNMGA
-341 TETIGLERYGYGS
+341 TENIGLERFGYGS
-354 IITAPANVEY
+354 IITAPANIDY

-445 SQIHLAVEHGIIP
+445 SQIHLASEHGIIP
-458 AEILKNIKI
+458 KEILKNIKI

-487 IYHNMGVKSVQTIRA
+487 VYHSMGVKSIQTIRS
-502 ELGLDNDTESSN
+502 ELGLDNDTEASN

-520 DKDKGATETDPM
+520 DEKKGATEIDPM
-532 HPSSRVDTGSTT
+532 NPSSRIESGSAT
-544 QGGVGGSDQV
+544 QGIGGGEQV

-567 VDIIHRCSIGEIPLE
+567 VDIIHRCTIGEIPME

-593 LLTPEIIDLMFRD
+593 AITPEIIDLMFRD

-613 PKPAPEVQ
+613 PVQ
-621 PNSKPDNPP
+621 PVSSSSAEKLDSTEPPP
-630 NLPAAKAPNVS
+630 NLPAAKAPKTS
-641 TVRG
+641 TVTG

>member
-1 MAKKRSTS
+1 MAKKMQPPKTTPKSTP
-9 SSRSKSKQSEST
+9 RTPKSGK
-21 RNSST
+21 
-26 NHSKTSSKTPLPI
+26 PI
-39 KASESIN
+39 TESIS
-46 YASNSYQAGWGPFWN
+46 YDTGSYQTGWGPFWN
-61 DPSEYGPFQFP
+61 DPSEYGAFQFP

-78 WVNPAQLAYRD
+78 WVNPAQLAVRD

-99 YLTWWQLKSIRDRA
+99 YLSWWQLKSIRDRA
-113 RFVYASNEFAHGLV
+113 RFVFATNEFAHGLV

-149 KNPVPEDL
+149 KNPVPEEL
-157 LKRCQATIDIFRE
+157 LKRCQASLDIFRE
-170 YNNMVDVENEI
+170 YNSMVDVENEI

-186 VDGEVFIRKFPQA
+186 VDGEVFLRKFPQA

-223 KDSFGIV
+223 KDSFGIIA
-230 CEPDDINTVL
+230 EEDDINSVL
-240 GYQVILKPYESKEP
+240 GYQVILKPTVTREP
-254 TLIPADEIVHI
+254 TFIPAEEIIHI
-265 KIGTSANAK
+265 KIGTNANAK

-306 IAMVRKINNVAPDS
+306 IAMIRKVNNVAPDS
-320 MSSLVD
+320 MASLVD
-326 SQIDATLTGSNNLGA
+326 SQIDATLGGSNNMGQ
-341 TETIGLERYGYGS
+341 TENIGLERFGYGS
-354 IITAPANVEY
+354 IITAPANIDY

-445 SQIHLAVEHGIIP
+445 SQIHLASEHGIIP
-458 AEILKNIKI
+458 KEILKNIKI

-487 IYHNMGVKSVQTIRA
+487 VYHSMGVKSIQTIRA
-502 ELGLDNDTESSN
+502 ELGLDNDTEASN

-520 DKDKGATETDPM
+520 DEKKGATEIDPM
-532 HPSSRVDTGSTT
+532 NPSSRIESGSAT
-544 QGGVGGSDQV
+544 QGIGGGDQV

-567 VDIIHRCSIGEIPLE
+567 VDIIHRCSIGEIPME

-593 LLTPEIIDLMFRD
+593 AITPEIIDLMFRD

-613 PKPAPEVQ
+613 PVQ
-621 PNSKPDNPP
+621 PVSSSSAEKLDKPEGPP
-630 NLPAAKAPNVS
+630 NLPATKSPNIS
-641 TVRG
+641 TVTG

>member
-1 MAKKRSTS
+1 MAKKKPAPKSTPRTP
-9 SSRSKSKQSEST
+9 RSKKSIT
-21 RNSST
+21 
-26 NHSKTSSKTPLPI
+26 
-39 KASESIN
+39 ESIS
-46 YASNSYQAGWGPFWN
+46 YDTGSYQTGWGPFWN
-61 DPSEYGPFQFP
+61 DPSEYGAFQFP

-78 WVNPAQLAYRD
+78 WVNPAQLAVRD

-99 YLTWWQLKSIRDRA
+99 YLSWWQLKSIRDRA
-113 RFVYASNEFAHGLV
+113 RFVFATNEFAHGLV
-127 QCFQSFVVGSAG
+127 QCFQSFVVGSSG

-157 LKRCQATIDIFRE
+157 LKRCQASLDIFRE
-170 YNNMVDVENEI
+170 YNSMVDVENEI

-230 CEPDDINTVL
+230 CDEDDINTVL
-240 GYQVILKPYESKEP
+240 GYNVILKPRVSREP
-254 TLIPADEIVHI
+254 DFIPADEIIHI
-265 KIGTSANAK
+265 KIGTNANAK

-306 IAMVRKINNVAPDS
+306 IAMIRKVNNVAPDS
-320 MSSLVD
+320 MAALVD
-326 SQIDATLTGSNNLGA
+326 SQIDATLGGSNNMGA
-341 TETIGLERYGYGS
+341 TENIGLERFGYGS
-354 IITAPANVEY
+354 IITAPANIDY

-445 SQIHLAVEHGIIP
+445 SQIHLASEHGIIP
-458 AEILKNIKI
+458 KEILKNIKI

-487 IYHNMGVKSVQTIRA
+487 IYHSMGVKSIQTIRS
-502 ELGLDNDTESSN
+502 ELGLDNDTEASN
-514 FIKPIV
+514 FIKPIINEE
-520 DKDKGATETDPM
+520 KGATEIDPM
-532 HPSSRVDTGSTT
+532 NPSSRVESGSAT
-544 QGGVGGSDQV
+544 QGIGGGEQV

-567 VDIIHRCSIGEIPLE
+567 VDIIHRCTIGEIPME

-593 LLTPEIIDLMFRD
+593 AITPEIIDLMFRD

-613 PKPAPEVQ
+613 PVQ
-621 PNSKPDNPP
+621 PVSSSSAEKLDSTEPPP
-630 NLPAAKAPNVS
+630 NLPAAKAPKTS
-641 TVRG
+641 TVTG

>member
-1 MAKKRSTS
+1 MAKKKPAP
-9 SSRSKSKQSEST
+9 KSAP
-21 RNSST
+21 
-26 NHSKTSSKTPLPI
+26 KTPKSGKPI
-39 KASESIN
+39 TESIS
-46 YASNSYQAGWGPFWN
+46 YDTGSYQTGWGPFWN
-61 DPSEYGPFQFP
+61 DPSEYGAFQFP

-78 WVNPAQLAYRD
+78 WVNPAQLAVRD

-99 YLTWWQLKSIRDRA
+99 YLSWWQLKSIRDRA
-113 RFVYASNEFAHGLV
+113 RFVFATNEFAHGLV

-157 LKRCQATIDIFRE
+157 LKRCQASLDIFRE
-170 YNNMVDVENEI
+170 YNSMVDVENEI

-223 KDSFGIV
+223 KDSFGII
-230 CEPDDINTVL
+230 CDEDDINTVL
-240 GYQVILKPYESKEP
+240 GYQVILKPTVTREP
-254 TLIPADEIVHI
+254 TFIPAEDIIHI
-265 KIGTSANAK
+265 KIGTNANAK

-306 IAMVRKINNVAPDS
+306 IAMIRKVNNVAPDS
-320 MSSLVD
+320 MASLVD
-326 SQIDATLTGSNNLGA
+326 SQIDATLGGSNNMGA
-341 TETIGLERYGYGS
+341 TENIGLERFGYGS
-354 IITAPANVEY
+354 IITAPANIDY

-445 SQIHLAVEHGIIP
+445 SQIHLASEHGIIP
-458 AEILKNIKI
+458 KEILKNIKI

-487 IYHNMGVKSVQTIRA
+487 VYHSMGVKSIQTIRA
-502 ELGLDNDTESSN
+502 ELGLDNDTEASN

-520 DKDKGATETDPM
+520 DEKKGATEIDPM
-532 HPSSRVDTGSTT
+532 NPSSRIESGSAT
-544 QGGVGGSDQV
+544 QGIGGGEQV

-567 VDIIHRCSIGEIPLE
+567 VDIIHRCSIGEIPME

-593 LLTPEIIDLMFRD
+593 AITPEIIDLMFRD

-613 PKPAPEVQ
+613 PVQ
-621 PNSKPDNPP
+621 PLSSSSAEKLDSTEPPP
-630 NLPAAKAPNVS
+630 NLPAAKAPKTS
-641 TVRG
+641 TVTG

>member
-1 MAKKRSTS
+1 MAKRKPAPKSEPKAP
-9 SSRSKSKQSEST
+9 RSK
-21 RNSST
+21 
-26 NHSKTSSKTPLPI
+26 KTI
-39 KASESIN
+39 KESIS
-46 YASNSYQAGWGPFWN
+46 YDTGSYQTGWGPFWN
-61 DPSEYGPFQFP
+61 DPSEYGAFQFP

-78 WVNPAQLAYRD
+78 WVNPAQLAVRD

-99 YLTWWQLKSIRDRA
+99 YLSWWQLKSIRDRA
-113 RFVYASNEFAHGLV
+113 RFVFATNEFAHGLV

-157 LKRCQATIDIFRE
+157 LKRCQASLDIFRE
-170 YNNMVDVENEI
+170 YNGMVDVENEI

-186 VDGEVFIRKFPQA
+186 VDGEVFLRKFPQA

-223 KDSFGIV
+223 KDSFGII
-230 CEPDDINTVL
+230 CEEDDINSVL
-240 GYQVILKPYESKEP
+240 GYQVILKPTVSREP
-254 TLIPADEIVHI
+254 TFIPADEIIHI
-265 KIGTSANAK
+265 KIGTNANAK

-306 IAMVRKINNVAPDS
+306 IAMIRKVNNVAPDS
-320 MSSLVD
+320 MASLVD
-326 SQIDATLTGSNNLGA
+326 SQIDATLGGSNNMGA
-341 TETIGLERYGYGS
+341 TENIGLERFGYGS
-354 IITAPANVEY
+354 IITAPANIDY

-445 SQIHLAVEHGIIP
+445 SQIHLASEHGIIP
-458 AEILKNIKI
+458 KEILKNIKI

-487 IYHNMGVKSVQTIRA
+487 IYHSMGVKSIQTIRS
-502 ELGLDNDTESSN
+502 ELGLDNDTEASN

-520 DKDKGATETDPM
+520 DEKKGATEIDPM
-532 HPSSRVDTGSTT
+532 NPSSRIESGSAT
-544 QGGVGGSDQV
+544 QGIGGGEQV

-567 VDIIHRCSIGEIPLE
+567 VDIIHRCTIGEIPME

-593 LLTPEIIDLMFRD
+593 AITPEIIDLMFRD

-613 PKPAPEVQ
+613 PVQ
-621 PNSKPDNPP
+621 PVSSSSAEKLDSTEPPP
-630 NLPAAKAPNVS
+630 NLPAAKVPKTS
-641 TVRG
+641 TVTG

>member
-1 MAKKRSTS
+1 MAKRKPSQKP
-9 SSRSKSKQSEST
+9 SKK
-21 RNSST
+21 
-26 NHSKTSSKTPLPI
+26 PI
-39 KASESIN
+39 TESIS
-46 YASNSYQAGWGPFWN
+46 YDTGSYQTGWGPFWN
-61 DPSEYGPFQFP
+61 DPSEYGAFQFP

-78 WVNPAQLAYRD
+78 WVNPAQLAVRD

-99 YLTWWQLKSIRDRA
+99 YLSWWQLKSIRDRA
-113 RFVYASNEFAHGLV
+113 RFVFATNEFAHGLV

-157 LKRCQATIDIFRE
+157 LKRCQASLDIFRE

-230 CEPDDINTVL
+230 CDEDDINTVL
-240 GYQVILKPYESKEP
+240 GYNVILKPRVSREP
-254 TLIPADEIVHI
+254 DFIPAEEIIHI
-265 KIGTSANAK
+265 KIGTNANAK

-306 IAMVRKINNVAPDS
+306 VAMIRKVNNVAPDS
-320 MSSLVD
+320 MASLVD
-326 SQIDATLTGSNNLGA
+326 SQIDATLGGSNNMGA
-341 TETIGLERYGYGS
+341 TESIGLERFGYGS
-354 IITAPANVEY
+354 IITAPANIDY

-445 SQIHLAVEHGIIP
+445 SQIHLASEHGIIP
-458 AEILKNIKI
+458 KEILKNIKI

-487 IYHNMGVKSVQTIRA
+487 VYHSMGVKSIQTIRA
-502 ELGLDNDTESSN
+502 ELGLDNDTEASN

-520 DKDKGATETDPM
+520 DEKKGATEIDPM
-532 HPSSRVDTGSTT
+532 NPSSRIESGSAT
-544 QGGVGGSDQV
+544 QGIGGGDQV

-567 VDIIHRCSIGEIPLE
+567 VDIIHRCTIGEIPME

-593 LLTPEIIDLMFRD
+593 AITPEIIDLMFRD

-613 PKPAPEVQ
+613 PVQ
-621 PNSKPDNPP
+621 PVSSSSPEKLGGNEPPP
-630 NLPAAKAPNVS
+630 NLPAAKSPKTS
-641 TVRG
+641 TVTG

>member
-1 MAKKRSTS
+1 MAKKKPAPKSTPRTP
-9 SSRSKSKQSEST
+9 RSKKSIT
-21 RNSST
+21 
-26 NHSKTSSKTPLPI
+26 
-39 KASESIN
+39 ESIS
-46 YASNSYQAGWGPFWN
+46 YDTGSYQTGWGPFWN
-61 DPSEYGPFQFP
+61 DPSEYGAFQFP

-78 WVNPAQLAYRD
+78 WVNPAQLAVRD

-99 YLTWWQLKSIRDRA
+99 YLSWWQLKSIRDRA
-113 RFVYASNEFAHGLV
+113 RFVFATNEFAHGLV
-127 QCFQSFVVGSAG
+127 QCFQSFVVGSSG

-157 LKRCQATIDIFRE
+157 LKRCQASLDIFRE
-170 YNNMVDVENEI
+170 YNSMVDVENEI

-223 KDSFGIV
+223 KDSFGII
-230 CEPDDINTVL
+230 CEEDDINSVL
-240 GYQVILKPYESKEP
+240 GYQVILKPTVSREP
-254 TLIPADEIVHI
+254 TFIPADEIIHI
-265 KIGTSANAK
+265 KIGTNANAK

-306 IAMVRKINNVAPDS
+306 VAMIRKVNNVAPDS
-320 MSSLVD
+320 MASLVD
-326 SQIDATLTGSNNLGA
+326 SQIDATLGGSNNMGA
-341 TETIGLERYGYGS
+341 TENIGLERFGYGS
-354 IITAPANVEY
+354 IITAPANIDY

-445 SQIHLAVEHGIIP
+445 SQIHLASEHGIIP
-458 AEILKNIKI
+458 KEILKNIKI

-487 IYHNMGVKSVQTIRA
+487 VYHSMGVKSIQTIRS
-502 ELGLDNDTESSN
+502 ELGLDNDTEASN

-520 DKDKGATETDPM
+520 DEKKGATEIDPM
-532 HPSSRVDTGSTT
+532 NPSSRIESGSAT
-544 QGGVGGSDQV
+544 QGIGGGEQV

-567 VDIIHRCSIGEIPLE
+567 VDIIHRCTIGEIPME

-593 LLTPEIIDLMFRD
+593 AITPEIIDLMFRD

-613 PKPAPEVQ
+613 PVQ
-621 PNSKPDNPP
+621 PVSSSSAEKLDSTEPPP
-630 NLPAAKAPNVS
+630 NLPAAKAPKTS
-641 TVRG
+641 TVTG

>member
-1 MAKKRSTS
+1 MARQK
-9 SSRSKSKQSEST
+9 
-21 RNSST
+21 
-26 NHSKTSSKTPLPI
+26 KTPPKSVLKTPRSERPI
-39 KASESIN
+39 AESISYPSSN
-46 YASNSYQAGWGPFWN
+46 YQTGWGPFSN
-61 DPSEYGPFQFP
+61 DPSEYGAFQFP

-78 WVNPAQLAYRD
+78 FVNPAQLAFRD

-99 YLTWWQLKSIRDRA
+99 YLSWWQLKSIRDRA
-113 RFVYASNEFAHGLV
+113 RFVFATNEFAHGLV
-127 QCFQSFVVGSAG
+127 QCFQSFVVGSSG

-149 KNPVPEDL
+149 KNPIPEDL
-157 LKRCQATIDIFRE
+157 LKRCQASLDIFRE

-186 VDGEVFIRKFPQA
+186 VDGEVFLRKFPQA

-230 CEPDDINTVL
+230 CEEDDINSVI
-240 GYQVILKPYESKEP
+240 GYQVILKPSASREP
-254 TLIPADEIVHI
+254 TFIPAEEIIHI
-265 KIGTSANAK
+265 KTGTNANAK

-306 IAMVRKINNVAPDS
+306 IAMIRKVNNVAPDS

-326 SQIDATLTGSNNLGA
+326 SQIDATLNGSTNLGA
-341 TETIGLERYGYGS
+341 TENIGLERFGYGS
-354 IITAPANVEY
+354 IITAPANIDY

-372 AAGLIQVLQAN
+372 ASGLIQVLQAN

-445 SQIHLAVEHGIIP
+445 SQIHLAADHGIIP
-458 AEILKNIKI
+458 KEILKNIKV
-467 TSEAYSLQSREHQ
+467 TCEAYSLQSREHQ

-487 IYHNMGVKSVQTIRA
+487 VYHSMGVKSIQTIRS
-502 ELGLDNDTESSN
+502 ELGLDNDTEASN

-520 DKDKGATETDPM
+520 DEKKGATEIDPM
-532 HPSSRVDTGSTT
+532 NPSSRIESGSAT
-544 QGGVGGSDQV
+544 QGVGGSDQV

-567 VDIIHRCSIGEIPLE
+567 VDIIHRCSVGEIPME

-593 LLTPEIIDLMFRD
+593 VITPEIINLMFRD

-613 PKPAPEVQ
+613 PVSISSAE
-621 PNSKPDNPP
+621 KPDSTEPPP
-630 NLPAAKAPNVS
+630 NLPATKSPKTSIV
-641 TVRG
+641 TG

>member
-1 MAKKRSTS
+1 MAKKKQPPKTTPKSTP
-9 SSRSKSKQSEST
+9 RTPKSGK
-21 RNSST
+21 
-26 NHSKTSSKTPLPI
+26 PI
-39 KASESIN
+39 TESIS
-46 YASNSYQAGWGPFWN
+46 YDTGSYQTGWGPFWN
-61 DPSEYGPFQFP
+61 DPSEYGAFQFP

-78 WVNPAQLAYRD
+78 WVNPAQLAVRD

-99 YLTWWQLKSIRDRA
+99 YLSWWQLKSIRDRA
-113 RFVYASNEFAHGLV
+113 RFVFATNEFAHGLV

-157 LKRCQATIDIFRE
+157 LKRCQASLDIFRE

-186 VDGEVFIRKFPQA
+186 VDGEVFLRKFPQA

-223 KDSFGIV
+223 KDSFGIIV
-230 CEPDDINTVL
+230 EEDDINSVL
-240 GYQVILKPYESKEP
+240 GYQVILKPTVTREP
-254 TLIPADEIVHI
+254 TFIPAEEIIHI
-265 KIGTSANAK
+265 KIGTNANAK

-306 IAMVRKINNVAPDS
+306 IAMIRKVNNVAPDS
-320 MSSLVD
+320 MASLVD
-326 SQIDATLTGSNNLGA
+326 SQIDATLGGSNNMGA
-341 TETIGLERYGYGS
+341 TENIGLERFGYGS
-354 IITAPANVEY
+354 IITAPANIDY

-445 SQIHLAVEHGIIP
+445 SQIHLAAEHGIIP
-458 AEILKNIKI
+458 KEILKNIKI

-487 IYHNMGVKSVQTIRA
+487 VYHSMGVKSIQTIRA
-502 ELGLDNDTESSN
+502 ELGLDNDTEASN

-520 DKDKGATETDPM
+520 DEKKGATEIDPM
-532 HPSSRVDTGSTT
+532 NPSSRIESGSAT
-544 QGGVGGSDQV
+544 QGIGGGDQV

-567 VDIIHRCSIGEIPLE
+567 VDIIHRCSIGEIPME

-593 LLTPEIIDLMFRD
+593 AITPEIIDLMFRD
-606 VVVKIPE
+606 VVVKIP
-613 PKPAPEVQ
+613 APVQ
-621 PNSKPDNPP
+621 PVSSSSPEKLDSTEPPP
-630 NLPAAKAPNVS
+630 NLPAAKSPNIS
-641 TVRG
+641 TVTG

>member
-1 MAKKRSTS
+1 MAKKKQPPKTTPKSTP
-9 SSRSKSKQSEST
+9 RTPKSGK
-21 RNSST
+21 
-26 NHSKTSSKTPLPI
+26 PI
-39 KASESIN
+39 TESIS
-46 YASNSYQAGWGPFWN
+46 YDTGSYQTGWGPFWN
-61 DPSEYGPFQFP
+61 DPSEYGAFQFP

-78 WVNPAQLAYRD
+78 WVNPAQLAVRD

-99 YLTWWQLKSIRDRA
+99 YLSWWQLKSIRDRA
-113 RFVYASNEFAHGLV
+113 RFVFATNEFAHGLV

-157 LKRCQATIDIFRE
+157 LKRCQASLDIFRE

-186 VDGEVFIRKFPQA
+186 VDGEVFLRKFPQA

-223 KDSFGIV
+223 KDSFGII
-230 CEPDDINTVL
+230 CEEDDINSVL
-240 GYQVILKPYESKEP
+240 GYQVILKPTVTREP
-254 TLIPADEIVHI
+254 TFIPAEEIIHI
-265 KIGTSANAK
+265 KIGTNANAK

-306 IAMVRKINNVAPDS
+306 IAMIRKVNNVAPDS
-320 MSSLVD
+320 MASLVD
-326 SQIDATLTGSNNLGA
+326 SQIDATLGGSNNMGA
-341 TETIGLERYGYGS
+341 TENIGLERFGYGS
-354 IITAPANVEY
+354 IITAPANIDY

-445 SQIHLAVEHGIIP
+445 SQIHLASEHGIIP
-458 AEILKNIKI
+458 KEILKNIKI

-487 IYHNMGVKSVQTIRA
+487 VYHSMGVKSIQTIRA
-502 ELGLDNDTESSN
+502 ELGLDNDTEASN

-520 DKDKGATETDPM
+520 DEKKGATEIDPM
-532 HPSSRVDTGSTT
+532 NPSSRIESGSAT
-544 QGGVGGSDQV
+544 QGIGGGDQV

-567 VDIIHRCSIGEIPLE
+567 VDIIHRCSIGEIPME

-593 LLTPEIIDLMFRD
+593 AITPEIIDLMFRD
-606 VVVKIPE
+606 VVVKIP
-613 PKPAPEVQ
+613 APVQ
-621 PNSKPDNPP
+621 PVSSSSPEKLDKPEGPP
-630 NLPAAKAPNVS
+630 NLPATKSPNIS
-641 TVRG
+641 TVTG

>member
-1 MAKKRSTS
+1 MAKRKPAPKSTP
-9 SSRSKSKQSEST
+9 RTPMSKKSIT
-21 RNSST
+21 
-26 NHSKTSSKTPLPI
+26 
-39 KASESIN
+39 ESIS
-46 YASNSYQAGWGPFWN
+46 YDTGSYQTGWGPFWN
-61 DPSEYGPFQFP
+61 DPSEYGAFQFP

-78 WVNPAQLAYRD
+78 WVNPAQLAVRD

-99 YLTWWQLKSIRDRA
+99 YLSWWQLKSIRDRA
-113 RFVYASNEFAHGLV
+113 RFVFSTNEFAHGLV
-127 QCFQSFVVGSAG
+127 QCFQSFVVGSSG

-157 LKRCQATIDIFRE
+157 LKRCQASLDIFRE
-170 YNNMVDVENEI
+170 YNSMVDVENEI

-186 VDGEVFIRKFPQA
+186 VDGEVFLRKFPQA

-223 KDSFGIV
+223 KDSFGII
-230 CEPDDINTVL
+230 CEEDDINSVL
-240 GYQVILKPYESKEP
+240 GYQVILKPTVSREP
-254 TLIPADEIVHI
+254 TFIPADEIIHI
-265 KIGTSANAK
+265 KIGTNANAK

-306 IAMVRKINNVAPDS
+306 IAMIRKVNNVAPDS
-320 MSSLVD
+320 MASLVD
-326 SQIDATLTGSNNLGA
+326 SQIDATLGGSNNMGA
-341 TETIGLERYGYGS
+341 TENIGLERFGYGS
-354 IITAPANVEY
+354 IITAPANIDY

-445 SQIHLAVEHGIIP
+445 SQIHLASEHGIIP
-458 AEILKNIKI
+458 KEILKNIKV
-467 TSEAYSLQSREHQ
+467 TCEAYSLQSREHQ

-487 IYHNMGVKSVQTIRA
+487 IYHSMGVKSIQTIRS
-502 ELGLDNDTESSN
+502 ELGLDNDTEASN

-520 DKDKGATETDPM
+520 NEEKGATEIDPM
-532 HPSSRVDTGSTT
+532 NPSSRVESGSVA
-544 QGGVGGSDQV
+544 QGIGGGEQV

-567 VDIIHRCSIGEIPLE
+567 VDIIHRCSIGEIPME

-593 LLTPEIIDLMFRD
+593 AITPEIIDLMFRD

-613 PKPAPEVQ
+613 PVQ
-621 PNSKPDNPP
+621 PVSSSSAEKLDSTEPPP
-630 NLPAAKAPNVS
+630 NLPAAKAPKTS
-641 TVRG
+641 TVTG

>member
-1 MAKKRSTS
+1 MAKKKPAPKSTHRTP
-9 SSRSKSKQSEST
+9 RSKKSIT
-21 RNSST
+21 
-26 NHSKTSSKTPLPI
+26 
-39 KASESIN
+39 ESIS
-46 YASNSYQAGWGPFWN
+46 YDTGSYQTGWGPFWN
-61 DPSEYGPFQFP
+61 DPSEYGAFQFP

-78 WVNPAQLAYRD
+78 WVNPAQLAVRD

-99 YLTWWQLKSIRDRA
+99 YLSWWQLKSIRDRA
-113 RFVYASNEFAHGLV
+113 RFVFATNEFAHGLV

-157 LKRCQATIDIFRE
+157 LKRCQASLDIFRE
-170 YNNMVDVENEI
+170 YNSMVDVENEI

-186 VDGEVFIRKFPQA
+186 VDGEVFLRKFPQA

-230 CEPDDINTVL
+230 CEEDDINSVL
-240 GYQVILKPYESKEP
+240 GYQVILKPSVSREP
-254 TLIPADEIVHI
+254 TFIPADEIIHI
-265 KIGTSANAK
+265 KIGTNSNAK

-306 IAMVRKINNVAPDS
+306 IAMIRKVNNVAPDS
-320 MSSLVD
+320 MASLVD
-326 SQIDATLTGSNNLGA
+326 SQIDATLGGSNNMGA
-341 TETIGLERYGYGS
+341 TENIGLERFGYGS
-354 IITAPANVEY
+354 IITAPANIDY

-445 SQIHLAVEHGIIP
+445 SQIHLASEHGIIP
-458 AEILKNIKI
+458 KEILKNIKI
-467 TSEAYSLQSREHQ
+467 TCEAYSLQSREHQ

-487 IYHNMGVKSVQTIRA
+487 IYHSMGVKSIQTIRA
-502 ELGLDNDTESSN
+502 ELGLDNDTEASN

-520 DKDKGATETDPM
+520 NEKASATDTDPM
-532 HPSSRVDTGSTT
+532 NPSSRVESGSAT
-544 QGGVGGSDQV
+544 QGIGGGEQV

-567 VDIIHRCSIGEIPLE
+567 VDIIHRCSIGEIPME

-593 LLTPEIIDLMFRD
+593 AITPQIIDLMFRD

-613 PKPAPEVQ
+613 PVQ
-621 PNSKPDNPP
+621 PVSSSSAEKLDSTEPPP
-630 NLPAAKAPNVS
+630 NLPAAKSPKTS
-641 TVRG
+641 TVTG

>member
-1 MAKKRSTS
+1 MAKKKQPPKTTPKSTP
-9 SSRSKSKQSEST
+9 RTPKSGK
-21 RNSST
+21 
-26 NHSKTSSKTPLPI
+26 PI
-39 KASESIN
+39 TESIS
-46 YASNSYQAGWGPFWN
+46 YDTGSYQTGWGPFWN
-61 DPSEYGPFQFP
+61 DPSEYGAFQFP

-78 WVNPAQLAYRD
+78 WVNPAQLAVRD

-99 YLTWWQLKSIRDRA
+99 YLSWWQLKSIRDRA
-113 RFVYASNEFAHGLV
+113 RFVFATNEFAHGLV

-157 LKRCQATIDIFRE
+157 LKRCQASLDIFRE

-186 VDGEVFIRKFPQA
+186 VDGEVFLRKFPQA

-223 KDSFGIV
+223 KDSFGIIV
-230 CEPDDINTVL
+230 EEDDINSVL
-240 GYQVILKPYESKEP
+240 GYQVILKPTVTREP
-254 TLIPADEIVHI
+254 TFIPAEEIIHI
-265 KIGTSANAK
+265 KIGTNANAK

-306 IAMVRKINNVAPDS
+306 IAMIRKVNNVAPDS
-320 MSSLVD
+320 MASLVD
-326 SQIDATLTGSNNLGA
+326 SQIDATLGGSNNMGA
-341 TETIGLERYGYGS
+341 TENIGLERFGYGS
-354 IITAPANVEY
+354 IITAPANIDY

-445 SQIHLAVEHGIIP
+445 SQIHLASEHGIIP
-458 AEILKNIKI
+458 KEILKNIKI
-467 TSEAYSLQSREHQ
+467 TCEAYSLQSREHQ

-487 IYHNMGVKSVQTIRA
+487 VYHSMGVKSIQTIRA
-502 ELGLDNDTESSN
+502 ELGLDNDTEASN

-520 DKDKGATETDPM
+520 DEKKGATEIDPM
-532 HPSSRVDTGSTT
+532 NPSSRIESGSAT
-544 QGGVGGSDQV
+544 QGIGGGDQV

-567 VDIIHRCSIGEIPLE
+567 VDIIHRCSIGEIPME

-593 LLTPEIIDLMFRD
+593 AITPEIIDLMFRD
-606 VVVKIPE
+606 VVVKIP
-613 PKPAPEVQ
+613 APVQ
-621 PNSKPDNPP
+621 PVSSSSPEKLDKPEGPP
-630 NLPAAKAPNVS
+630 NLPAAKSPNIS
-641 TVRG
+641 TVTG

>member
-1 MAKKRSTS
+1 MAKKKPAPKSTPRTP
-9 SSRSKSKQSEST
+9 RSKK
-21 RNSST
+21 
-26 NHSKTSSKTPLPI
+26 PI
-39 KASESIN
+39 TESIS
-46 YASNSYQAGWGPFWN
+46 YDTGSYQTGWGPFWN
-61 DPSEYGPFQFP
+61 DPSEYGAFQFP

-78 WVNPAQLAYRD
+78 WVNPAQLAVRD

-99 YLTWWQLKSIRDRA
+99 YLSWWQLKSIRDRA
-113 RFVYASNEFAHGLV
+113 RFVFATNEFAHGLV

-157 LKRCQATIDIFRE
+157 LKRCQASLDIFRE

-223 KDSFGIV
+223 KDSFGII
-230 CEPDDINTVL
+230 CEEDDINSVL
-240 GYQVILKPYESKEP
+240 GYQVILKPTESREP
-254 TLIPADEIVHI
+254 TFIPAEDIIHI
-265 KIGTSANAK
+265 KIGTNANAK

-306 IAMVRKINNVAPDS
+306 IAMIRKVNNVAPDS
-320 MSSLVD
+320 MASLVD
-326 SQIDATLTGSNNLGA
+326 SQIDATLGGSNNMGA
-341 TETIGLERYGYGS
+341 TENIGLERFGYGS
-354 IITAPANVEY
+354 IITAPANIDY

-445 SQIHLAVEHGIIP
+445 SQIHLASEHGIIP
-458 AEILKNIKI
+458 KEILKNIKI

-487 IYHNMGVKSVQTIRA
+487 VYHSMGVKSIQTIRA
-502 ELGLDNDTESSN
+502 ELGLDNDTEASN

-520 DKDKGATETDPM
+520 DEKKGATEIDPM
-532 HPSSRVDTGSTT
+532 NPSSRIESGSAT
-544 QGGVGGSDQV
+544 QGIGGGDQV

-567 VDIIHRCSIGEIPLE
+567 VDIIHRCSIGEIPME

-593 LLTPEIIDLMFRD
+593 AITPEIIDLMFRD

-613 PKPAPEVQ
+613 PVQ
-621 PNSKPDNPP
+621 PLSSSSPEKLDSTEPPP
-630 NLPAAKAPNVS
+630 NLPAAKAPKTS
-641 TVRG
+641 TVTG